1 MGEGVEGRVF
11 GCDVEK
17 MGKAAEIGKVS
28 RSVAINKQKDHRETN
43 DNGWNLLQRRIMK
56 TSGLPIFL
64 EKTPGEGVVLIYIR
78 KCHSRANIKITR
90 YGNPPF

>member
-1 MGEGVEGRVF
+1 MVDIRGWHDEGRVF
-11 GCDVEK
+11 GCDIEK

-43 DNGWNLLQRRIMK
+43 DNGWNFFQGRIMK

-64 EKTPGEGVVLIYIR
+64 EESPGEDIVLIYIS
-78 KCHSRANIKITR
+78 KFHSRALIKIT
-90 YGNPPF
+90 